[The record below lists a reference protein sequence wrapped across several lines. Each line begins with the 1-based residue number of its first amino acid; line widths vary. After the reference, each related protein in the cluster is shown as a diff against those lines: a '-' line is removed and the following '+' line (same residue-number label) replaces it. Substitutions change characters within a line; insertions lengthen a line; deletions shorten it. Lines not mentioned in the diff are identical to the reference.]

1 VIGKKWFWFEDDL
14 PRPVSE
20 LAKLYQGVHAAGG
33 NLLLSV
39 PPDRTGRIPEYHV
52 KALMELKEEIK

>member
-1 VIGKKWFWFEDDL
+1 MKPAFILFT
-14 PRPVSE
+14 
-20 LAKLYQGVHAAGG
+20 
-33 NLLLSV
+33 LLLLNV